1 MYCFAGEFTNG
12 KPGEFKTIIVFD
24 CRGIEPID
32 FSPRDGW
39 IAVAEDSG
47 TTFEDVDLSE
57 KEWVDYD
64 EKTKQSVGIYDI
76 ESKFI
81 RQK

>member
-1 MYCFAGEFTNG
+1 M
-12 KPGEFKTIIVFD
+12 FD

-32 FSPRDGW
+32 FSPREGW